1 MGLVSA
7 RMNSA
12 CLATINREGLVE
24 FTGILTQEMGSSPE
38 SFSLGGEGGKKR
50 DGCEGVH
57 TLSLKDNFN

>member
-1 MGLVSA
+1 
-7 RMNSA
+7 
-12 CLATINREGLVE
+12 
-24 FTGILTQEMGSSPE
+24 MGSSPE